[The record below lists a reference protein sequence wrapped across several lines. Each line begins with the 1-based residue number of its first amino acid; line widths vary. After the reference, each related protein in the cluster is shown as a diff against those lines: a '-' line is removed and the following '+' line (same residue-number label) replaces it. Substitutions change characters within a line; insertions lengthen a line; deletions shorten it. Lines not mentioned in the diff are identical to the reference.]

1 MVDFPHMGPGPVIG
15 EVIGIQVND
24 PRVKEIAEFALKQHA
39 EQNLILA
46 GVDAGQIVMGIPKW
60 NNYYNLIISAKHSSH
75 EFSKFYNV
83 VVLETA
89 SDNSLKLVSFVPLF

>member
-1 MVDFPHMGPGPVIG
+1 MVNFPPMGPGPAIG
-15 EVIGIQVND
+15 GVIGISVND

-46 GVDAGQIVMGIPKW
+46 GVDAGQIIKGIPDW
-60 NNYYNLIISAKHSSH
+60 NNYYNLILSAKHSPH

-83 VVLETA
+83 VVLEKA
-89 SDNSLKLVSFVPLF
+89 SDNSLKPISFVPLF

>member
-1 MVDFPHMGPGPVIG
+1 MVDFPHMGPGPAIG
-15 EVIGIQVND
+15 EVIGISVND

-46 GVDAGQIVMGIPKW
+46 GVDAGQIIKGIPHW
-60 NNYYNLIISAKHSSH
+60 DNYYNLILSAKHSPH

-83 VVLETA
+83 VVLEKA
-89 SDNSLKLVSFVPLF
+89 SDNSLKLVAFVPLF